1 MVVPFVG
8 FARIVP
14 DRASAALPYHSA
26 LTAGDR
32 WPAVPGTPHPFSRML
47 LLKLA
52 LVPAAILLA
61 TLAARRFGHAVSG
74 VLAGFPLIAGPIIA
88 ALMIDLPPSQISGI
102 GAATL
107 AASPAAIAH
116 IVAFAWLSR
125 WLSWWACL
133 FGAALAFFA
142 VGGMTTSAWIPASV
156 GIVLAIAAPFLA
168 LLLMPRTSRIAGAVH
183 VPRSEIAVRVGAAFV
198 LAAAILASADHV
210 PAAIS
215 GLLLAWPISGS
226 ILPSFTLPVH
236 GHAATVTLLRG
247 FATGLIGFVMFFVS
261 LVVLLRAWD
270 ANWPSFAVAACVS
283 CAAGGTVHWLRQRSA
298 RTAPVR

>member
-1 MVVPFVG
+1 M
-8 FARIVP
+8 
-14 DRASAALPYHSA
+14 L
-26 LTAGDR
+26 
-32 WPAVPGTPHPFSRML
+32 L

-88 ALMIDLPPSQISGI
+88 ALMVDLQPAQIAGI

-107 AASPAAIAH
+107 AACPAAIAH
-116 IVAFAWLSR
+116 IVTFAWLSR
-125 WLSWWACL
+125 RLPWWACL
-133 FGAALAFFA
+133 CGAALAFLA
-142 VGGMTTSAWIPASV
+142 VGSVTTAAWMPAQASFA
-156 GIVLAIAAPFLA
+156 LAIVAPFLA
-168 LLLMPRTSRIAGAVH
+168 LMLMPRTRRIVGAVH
-183 VPRSEIAVRVGAAFV
+183 VPRSEIAIRVAAAFG
-198 LAAAILASADHV
+198 LAAVILASAEHV
-210 PAAIS
+210 PAVIS

-261 LVVLLRAWD
+261 LVLLLRAWD
-270 ANWPSFAVAACVS
+270 SNWPSFAVAAIVS
-283 CAAGGTVHWLRQRSA
+283 FAAGGTVHWLRQRA
-298 RTAPVR
+298 VRTTQAH

>member
-156 GIVLAIAAPFLA
+156 GIVLAMFAALGGLVA
-168 LLLMPRTSRIAGAVH
+168 LRTGQ
-183 VPRSEIAVRVGAAFV
+183 VPRVGDSVVVGPWRLAVTETDRMRAQRVDVQRDGASRSEKRR
-198 LAAAILASADHV
+198 H
-210 PAAIS
+210 
-215 GLLLAWPISGS
+215 AW
-226 ILPSFTLPVH
+226 
-236 GHAATVTLLRG
+236 RG
-247 FATGLIGFVMFFVS
+247 
-261 LVVLLRAWD
+261 
-270 ANWPSFAVAACVS
+270 
-283 CAAGGTVHWLRQRSA
+283 
-298 RTAPVR
+298 